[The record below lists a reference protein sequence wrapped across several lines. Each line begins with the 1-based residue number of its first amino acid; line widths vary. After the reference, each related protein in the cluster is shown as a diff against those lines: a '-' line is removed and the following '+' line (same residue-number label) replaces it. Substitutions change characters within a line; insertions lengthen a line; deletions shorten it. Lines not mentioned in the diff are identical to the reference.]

1 MLRCVVSRVV
11 DAASGQPLM
20 HGYVLAST
28 NIEASAQKI
37 VQWAAWRATTEP
49 YFKLLVQGLLQL
61 RDSRATGEVALPKR
75 VLVAAQA
82 CITVFL
88 LQQEQAAWAETARR
102 VLAQLT
108 GRSVRPDRPVPGPAL
123 FEGLEKLFVLLDAL
137 ETDGATQSPQPDLA
151 SVRK

>member
-1 MLRCVVSRVV
+1 M
-11 DAASGQPLM
+11 
-20 HGYVLAST
+20 
-28 NIEASAQKI
+28 
-37 VQWAAWRATTEP
+37 
-49 YFKLLVQGLLQL
+49 QL
-61 RDSRATGEVALPKR
+61 RDSRASGEVALPKR

-137 ETDGATQSPQPDLA
+137 ETDGATQSPRLDLA
-151 SVRK
+151 SVHK